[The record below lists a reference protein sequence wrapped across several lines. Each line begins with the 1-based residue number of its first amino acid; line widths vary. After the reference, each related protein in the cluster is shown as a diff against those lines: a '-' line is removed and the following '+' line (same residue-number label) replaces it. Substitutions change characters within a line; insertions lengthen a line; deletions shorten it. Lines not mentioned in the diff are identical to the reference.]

1 MLKEQLLFPKGFH
14 ASYLYFDDFNGDQ
27 VLDVFAGQ
35 FYLGVQYNVPPSEV
49 FFGKINRQTDKL
61 TFDSPIKVLEKA
73 GPHSSSVIF
82 DFDKNGKLDFCKI
95 LDKKNVIF
103 PKLAKVFFPDFFR
116 LDGARGEIRSEKIK
130 PSPSWSGEICDID
143 NDGELEVLIGNT
155 SGHRNFV
162 LENDK
167 QRGLIFNESKYKTIY
182 GDQHGDRL
190 LLGHGNTFGFLC
202 ADLNNDGLLDLISF
216 EEKKELQDA
225 TRDPIRIHWQGK
237 VTDRHYPFLEEIFPI
252 EMKNYS
258 IKNVIDVDIDND
270 GDLDLLLENSGHPP
284 YSRLLLFENN
294 GGKFKNISNHSGVN
308 FSNPSGVIT
317 ADLNEDGHL
326 DVLSANQR

>member
-1 MLKEQLLFPKGFH
+1 MDLSK
-14 ASYLYFDDFNGDQ
+14 A
-27 VLDVFAGQ
+27 
-35 FYLGVQYNVPPSEV
+35 VQS
-49 FFGKINRQTDKL
+49 F
-61 TFDSPIKVLEKA
+61 
-73 GPHSSSVIF
+73 
-82 DFDKNGKLDFCKI
+82 
-95 LDKKNVIF
+95 
-103 PKLAKVFFPDFFR
+103 FFPDFFR

-237 VTDRHYPFLEEIFPI
+237 LTDRHYPFLEEIFPI

-284 YSRLLLFENN
+284 YSRLLLFEND

-326 DVLSANQR
+326 DVLSGQSKVRGLKLSGEIKIFLNKGNNNNSVFFKVDGRQQIVKPLVLLLKLSPPIHRFSN